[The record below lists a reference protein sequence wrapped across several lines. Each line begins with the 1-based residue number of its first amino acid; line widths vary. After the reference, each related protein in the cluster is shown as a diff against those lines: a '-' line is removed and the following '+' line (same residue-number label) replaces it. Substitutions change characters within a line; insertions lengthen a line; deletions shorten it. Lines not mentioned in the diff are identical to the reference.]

1 MGSSNIIFDA
11 EKKRV
16 SGIIDFGQTSV
27 DDPAIDIASLICP
40 MGYGEDFIEL
50 ILINRILFI
59 VKVLYSQYIKETSTH
74 ILIKLEGFMRTEQ
87 EMMDLILDIAR
98 QDSRIRIMTIE
109 GSRTNI
115 NIPNDEFQDYDVTYF
130 VTDMEAFISND
141 EWLKSFGNIIM
152 MQKPEDMELFLAEEK
167 GFIMPTRNMMKI

>member
-1 MGSSNIIFDA
+1 
-11 EKKRV
+11 
-16 SGIIDFGQTSV
+16 
-27 DDPAIDIASLICP
+27 
-40 MGYGEDFIEL
+40 
-50 ILINRILFI
+50 
-59 VKVLYSQYIKETSTH
+59 
-74 ILIKLEGFMRTEQ
+74 MRTEQ